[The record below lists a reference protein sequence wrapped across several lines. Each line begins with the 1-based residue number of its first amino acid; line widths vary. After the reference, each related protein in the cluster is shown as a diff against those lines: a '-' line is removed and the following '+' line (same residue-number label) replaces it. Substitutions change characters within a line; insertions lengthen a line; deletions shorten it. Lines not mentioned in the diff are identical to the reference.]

1 MVDELVC
8 IGGPVDGG
16 SCLVENGMPVVTMPV
31 VTKLFRWEAWGA
43 KRPDEPVVG
52 ETVAYRREK
61 IKAGGV
67 EVEFLVYA
75 PMSTIDAVKKLLE
88 DHRS

>member
-16 SCLVENGMPVVTMPV
+16 SCLVENDMPV